1 MRVIFFSVKIPL
13 ALVSWAALARQ
24 APDTAPKGYTGAY
37 GPAGPA
43 QPYSTGPL
51 PRIDTGPG
59 RDVPGPN
66 DSTETVRAAPCGA
79 AARETDGSTTCIGIP
94 DTNKGR

>member
-13 ALVSWAALARQ
+13 ALVSWAALAQQ

-43 QPYSTGPL
+43 
-51 PRIDTGPG
+51 
-59 RDVPGPN
+59 
-66 DSTETVRAAPCGA
+66 
-79 AARETDGSTTCIGIP
+79 
-94 DTNKGR
+94 